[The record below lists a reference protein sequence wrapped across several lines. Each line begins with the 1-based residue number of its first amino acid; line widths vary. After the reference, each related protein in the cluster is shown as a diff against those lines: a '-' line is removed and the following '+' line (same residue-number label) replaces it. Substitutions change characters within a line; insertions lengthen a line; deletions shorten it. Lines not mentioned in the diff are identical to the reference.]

1 MIKNLNKSGKK
12 LVLFSRKNATL
23 KDYVEIFKQY
33 YSDLSI
39 EPKQNILISNKK
51 LNFNPLYSKYLM
63 LVYKYKIGEIDT
75 DSFTSLFLNIF
86 KKENE
91 VLFSKAKFI
100 VSNMNSFKDIQYE
113 DSIER

>member
-1 MIKNLNKSGKK
+1 MIRRINKNKKNLI
-12 LVLFSRKNATL
+12 LFSRKNITL
-23 KDYVEIFKQY
+23 KDYVEILKQY
-33 YSDLSI
+33 YSDLGI
-39 EPKQNILISNKK
+39 EQKQCIVIGNKK